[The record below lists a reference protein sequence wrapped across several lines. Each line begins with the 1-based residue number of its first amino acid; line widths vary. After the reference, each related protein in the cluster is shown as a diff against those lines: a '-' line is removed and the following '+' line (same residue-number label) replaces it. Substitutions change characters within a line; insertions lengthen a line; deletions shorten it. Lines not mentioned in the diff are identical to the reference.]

1 MSDLP
6 GMAALASALLIFAL
20 RIVDVS
26 AATLRLLFVIRGQKA
41 LAWVLGFFQALV
53 FVLAISKVLTDL
65 DNVFNMVGYAAG
77 FATGTVVGMWLEE
90 RLAVGYAH
98 VRVISP
104 RQGAA
109 LAQELRAAG
118 FAVTEVAGRG
128 RDGTVTVLNLS
139 VTRRQVP
146 EIRDLVTR
154 LDPNAFITV
163 EEIRPLRR
171 GYFRA

>member
-1 MSDLP
+1 MSTLWSA
-6 GMAALASALLIFAL
+6 GLASALLIFFL

-26 AATLRLLFVIRGQKA
+26 VATVRLLFVIRGQK
-41 LAWVLGFFQALV
+41 LWAWILGFIQAIV
-53 FVLAISKVLTDL
+53 FVLAISKVLTNL
-65 DNVFNMVGYAAG
+65 DNLWNMVGYAAG

-104 RQGAA
+104 RQGAS
-109 LAQELRAAG
+109 LAQALREAG

-128 RDGTVTVLNLS
+128 RDGTVAILNLS

-146 EIRDLVTR
+146 QVRDLVAE
-154 LDPNAFITV
+154 LDPYAFITV